1 MELQHTF
8 AFTVWREITARQ
20 DFSREDFFLNDE
32 KNRANQRNQYS
43 SLSLL
48 LAMLYEM
55 NSEINCSCVDG
66 LLSSSKHA
74 SQFRKKC
81 ACSLSWFGARYFIV
95 RLSRNEKEGGRKNGQ
110 NEKEH
115 LVGRR
120 FIMSFI
126 ARLADSFLLMMPP
139 IISYIF
145 SPNSWTRTLSYF
157 DTP

>member
-1 MELQHTF
+1 MKK
-8 AFTVWREITARQ
+8 
-20 DFSREDFFLNDE
+20 

-48 LAMLYEM
+48 LAMLYET

-95 RLSRNEKEGGRKNGQ
+95 RLSRNEKEGGRKKWSKWKRASRWSQIYHVFHCSFGRFVPAHDAPN
-110 NEKEH
+110 H
-115 LVGRR
+115 LVH
-120 FIMSFI
+120 
-126 ARLADSFLLMMPP
+126 FLPEFLDAHTFLFWHA
-139 IISYIF
+139 IKCERALLIR
-145 SPNSWTRTLSYF
+145 NSIKMK
-157 DTP
+157 